1 VTDLVVTLLNGVAYG
16 LLLFMV
22 AAGLT
27 VVFGMMG
34 ILNFAHA
41 AFYMVGAYVGFLTTL
56 HAGFWFGLVTA
67 PLAVAALGLLVERQL
82 LARVRSRGHAQELL
96 LTFGLAFVITEII
109 KIVFGQFP
117 VAYTTPEALRFIAF
131 HIGPVG
137 YPFARVFVALVS
149 GGMFLAIFL
158 LLRFTRIG
166 LVVRAAS
173 ENPQM
178 TASLGH
184 NVPLVFSGLFAFSS
198 ALAGLGG
205 AIGGALYSTSPDM
218 AGELAIIV
226 FIIVVVG
233 GLGSLMGAFI
243 GAIGIG
249 VATSLAISS
258 DATLGDL
265 LSRLSVPYPDVPP
278 LDIPFSSTA
287 SVMPYIIMLVVL
299 AMSKRRG

>member
-1 VTDLVVTLLNGVAYG
+1 
-16 LLLFMV
+16 
-22 AAGLT
+22 
-27 VVFGMMG
+27 
-34 ILNFAHA
+34 
-41 AFYMVGAYVGFLTTL
+41 
-56 HAGFWFGLVTA
+56 
-67 PLAVAALGLLVERQL
+67 
-82 LARVRSRGHAQELL
+82 
-96 LTFGLAFVITEII
+96 
-109 KIVFGQFP
+109 
-117 VAYTTPEALRFIAF
+117 
-131 HIGPVG
+131 
-137 YPFARVFVALVS
+137 
-149 GGMFLAIFL
+149 
-158 LLRFTRIG
+158 
-166 LVVRAAS
+166 
-173 ENPQM
+173 M

>member
-1 VTDLVVTLLNGVAYG
+1 MTLLNGVAYG

-41 AFYMVGAYVGFLTTL
+41 SFYMVGAYVGFLTTL
-56 HAGFWFGLVTA
+56 HLGFWYGLIAA
-67 PLAVAALGLLVERQL
+67 PAVVAALGLLVERHL
-82 LARVRSRGHAQELL
+82 LARVRQLGHSQELL
-96 LTFGLAFVITEII
+96 LTFGIAFVINEII

-131 HIGPVG
+131 RIGHVG

-158 LLRFTRIG
+158 LLRFTRVG
-166 LVVRAAS
+166 LIVRAAS
-173 ENPQM
+173 ENPRM

-198 ALAGLGG
+198 ALAGLAG

-218 AGELAIIV
+218 ADELAIIV

-233 GLGSLMGAFI
+233 GLGSLVGAFV

-249 VATSLAISS
+249 VATSLAVSS

-265 LSRLSVPYPDVPP
+265 LSKLSIPFPDIPP

-287 SVMPYIIMLVVL
+287 SVMPYLIMLVVL
-299 AMSKRRG
+299 ALSKRIG